1 MKRILFLI
9 TGLLLFTSIIYA
21 QKRVVDAVDH
31 SPIYAASVFD
41 AAGNMVGLTNGD
53 GDFSSIPEAAYPVTI
68 RSIGYEQIVIER
80 PENNTWMMIPMS
92 YQLSELVVVPVKRN
106 ILKQTFYVREYFSM
120 YTERDTL
127 NFFIERMAD
136 RFVAATKD
144 AKWNGSTSLR
154 VIDSRGYSHFK
165 TPKKDSVAVE
175 LEPALPSM
183 LHFFDLEDEQ
193 INAPE
198 SFKGQGGVNK
208 LHSKAS
214 KSGMSL
220 VQRQNAYTFSMTTD
234 MLAETKDHTYTP
246 TLMKLFGASMQFK
259 QMIINQTYRVN
270 NEGVY
275 LPKDLIEGS
284 FSMEIEGTG
293 KKFRK
298 SLNTEKPVNIHSLIE
313 IYVVDCD
320 YLSKEEAKD
329 ESKNK
334 PDYVEFVVPSTV
346 PPLNES
352 TKRLIARAKAES
364 KRKKY

>member
-1 MKRILFLI
+1 MKRILFLV
-9 TGLLLFTSIIYA
+9 TGLLLFTNIICA
-21 QKRVVDAVDH
+21 QKRVVDAVDR

-41 AAGNMVGLTNGD
+41 AAGNMIGLTNGD
-53 GDFSSIPEAAYPVTI
+53 GDFSNIPETAYPLTI
-68 RSIGYEQIVIER
+68 RSIGYEQIVINS
-80 PENNTWMMIPMS
+80 PENNTWMMLPMS

-120 YTERDTL
+120 YAEHDTV
-127 NFFIERMAD
+127 NFFIEHMAD

-154 VIDSRGYSHFK
+154 IVDSRGYSRFK
-165 TPKKDSVAVE
+165 SPQKDSVAVD
-175 LEPALPSM
+175 LEPAFPSM
-183 LHFFDLEDEQ
+183 LLLLDLEDEQ
-193 INAPE
+193 VNAPA
-198 SFKGQGGVNK
+198 SFKGQAGVNK
-208 LHSKAS
+208 LHSESS

-220 VQRQNAYTFSMTTD
+220 VQRQNAYTFSMTSD
-234 MLAETKDHTYTP
+234 LLAEHKDHTFTP
-246 TLMKLFGASMQFK
+246 VPLKLFGMTMEFK
-259 QMIINQTYRVN
+259 QMINNQTYRVN

-284 FSMEIEGTG
+284 FVLEADGLG
-293 KKFRK
+293 KKFK
-298 SLNTEKPVNIHSLIE
+298 NLLNTEKPVNIHSLIE

-320 YLSKEEAKD
+320 YLSKEEAKA

-352 TKRLIARAKAES
+352 TKRLVARAKAES